1 VLEVGANSCLFE
13 NGGYDGPT
21 GVPCADGC
29 EVLIAVAAGPKCAVH
44 RHWRRRERG
53 TSFGTAVGVAQP
65 DNQPHDMQSKLIP
78 TEDELI
84 QCARERIDDG
94 RLPEIMPS
102 LISAGYGAGTALCAL
117 CDVEI
122 LSDHAMYEVNDPR
135 GLDRVLTFHFP
146 CYVIWQCECE

>member
-1 VLEVGANSCLFE
+1 MNERLENFLARLVL
-13 NGGYDGPT
+13 
-21 GVPCADGC
+21 
-29 EVLIAVAAGPKCAVH
+29 AVALVAGA
-44 RHWRRRERG
+44 
-53 TSFGTAVGVAQP
+53 FVAKQKMGR
-65 DNQPHDMQSKLIP
+65 QQIHHP

-135 GLDRVLTFHFP
+135 GPDKVLTFHFP